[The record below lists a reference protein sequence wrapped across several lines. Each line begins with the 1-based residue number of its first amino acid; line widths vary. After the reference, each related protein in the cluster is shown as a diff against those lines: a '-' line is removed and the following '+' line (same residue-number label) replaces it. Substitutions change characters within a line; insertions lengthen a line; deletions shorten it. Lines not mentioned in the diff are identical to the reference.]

1 MPKSKYQPTPE
12 TRRQV
17 KTLAGLGLRHEQICL
32 SIGLRSPKTLRRNY
46 SRELV
51 LGIAESSTRIRQT
64 AYRLATSGR
73 DPAMT
78 IFFLKT
84 RAGWSPDMNTKRK
97 EELEEQVVYIY
108 GDYKLAPA
116 EPPSEKTVLGVD

>member
-1 MPKSKYQPTPE
+1 MPKSKYQPTQDS
-12 TRRQV
+12 RRQV

-32 SIGLRSPKTLRRNY
+32 SIGLRSPKTLRRYY

-51 LGIAESSTRIRQT
+51 LGIAESSTRIKQT
-64 AYRLATSGR
+64 AYRLGISGR

-78 IFFLKT
+78 IFFLKA
-84 RAGWSPDMNTKRK
+84 RAGWSPGMNTKRK

-108 GDYKLAPA
+108 SDYKLAPA
-116 EPPSEKTVLGVD
+116 GGPSNETVLGVD